1 MNGVLNSVVFYTL
14 LYLIFQ
20 GFTNKLFTAILL
32 KSREADSPFSIVVMM
47 AVLMPVPYLLCL
59 YVLSVSLFSLL
70 LLNGVPYQDL
80 EGSRSTVAS
89 LGTLLIISS
98 TLLTRMPGNQNE

>member
-1 MNGVLNSVVFYTL
+1 MNDIINSAVFYTL

-32 KSREADSPFSIVVMM
+32 KSRKRGSPFSIVIMM

-59 YVLSVSLFSLL
+59 YVLSISLFSVL

-80 EGSRSTVAS
+80 EGSRSIVAS

>member
-1 MNGVLNSVVFYTL
+1 MNDVLNSVVFYTL

-47 AVLMPVPYLLCL
+47 AVLMPIPYLLCL

-80 EGSRSTVAS
+80 EGNRSTVAC

-98 TLLTRMPGNQNE
+98 TLLTKLPGNQNE

>member
-1 MNGVLNSVVFYTL
+1 MNEVLNSVVFYTL

-20 GFTNKLFTAILL
+20 GFTNKLFTAVLL
-32 KSREADSPFSIVVMM
+32 KSRKADSPFSIVVMM
-47 AVLMPVPYLLCL
+47 AVLMPIPYLLCL

-80 EGSRSTVAS
+80 EGSRSTVTS

-98 TLLTRMPGNQNE
+98 TLLTRIPGDQNE